1 MTSHPSLPAF
11 QKAVIQDPVGRPQIA
26 DNVSL
31 PPLFPGT
38 ILVKTMAVALNPCDY
53 KMGSKFPSPG
63 SIIGNDFAGAVAAI
77 GPETNTALRVGDLVF
92 GMVHGSNPA
101 DGANGA
107 FAQYVRVPSELV
119 LRVPAGW
126 KPERA
131 AALGVGLVIN
141 CLALWGDALALKFR
155 PDSPAKEP
163 IPVLVYGGS
172 TATGTMAIQLLRLSN
187 LDPIA
192 TCSPH
197 NFDIVKGYGASAVF
211 DYSLPDIAERIRQ
224 HTSGRLSYALDCITD
239 PDSVGCC
246 YASIGRTGGRCACL
260 ELCAQELQTRRAV
273 KAAFPIA
280 YEIFG
285 EDIQLSGGYERKGN
299 KKTRADAVNWFN
311 MLQSLLNEGKLRTH
325 PLQVLTGG
333 LDRILEGLDL
343 LKSGAVSGKKLVV
356 LIDL

>member
-1 MTSHPSLPAF
+1 MTSHPSLPAL
-11 QKAVIQDPVGRPQIA
+11 QRAVIQDANGRAQAA
-26 DNVSL
+26 DNL
-31 PPLFPGT
+31 PLPQLFPGT
-38 ILVKTMAVALNPCDY
+38 VLVKTMAISLNPSDY
-53 KMGSKFPSPG
+53 KMGNRFPSPG
-63 SIIGNDFAGAVAAI
+63 SVIGNDFAGAVVAI
-77 GPETNTALRVGDLVF
+77 GPKTSTALSVGDLVF

-107 FAQYVRVPSELV
+107 FAQYVRVPSEFA
-119 LRVPAGW
+119 LRVPTGW
-126 KPERA
+126 RPEQA

-141 CLALWGDALALKFR
+141 CLALWGNALALEPC
-155 PDSPAKEP
+155 PDSPAQEP

-192 TCSPH
+192 TCSPR
-197 NFDIVKGYGASAVF
+197 NFDMVKGYGAATVF
-211 DYSLPDIAERIRQ
+211 DYSQPDTAERIRK
-224 HTSGRLSYALDCITD
+224 HTGGQLSYALDCITD
-239 PDSVGCC
+239 RDSVGCC
-246 YASIGRTGGRCACL
+246 YASIGRTGGRYVCL

-273 KAAFPIA
+273 KANFPIA

-299 KKTRADAVNWFN
+299 RKTRADAVNWFN
-311 MLQSLLNEGKLRTH
+311 MLQGLLDEGKLRTH

-333 LDRILEGLDL
+333 LDGIPKGLDL

-356 LIDL
+356 LIDP